1 MNDPLLKPPAKGY
14 DEPVLVPPG
23 YREDKREQRGLIA
36 LFWSILGF
44 VVLLGLAI
52 SLIWVQPQDLT
63 RSIPSIQ
70 PIAEAATNK
79 FAQQEKTQ
87 QNTVPLATSQLLG
100 DWLRLLAIA
109 ESENVAAW
117 GGNDFI
123 AITATALAA
132 DKLLQEGK
140 SAEGNEVYRHVINE
154 LKGLMASKQQR
165 LNSALAEGNQALEQ
179 QNSETALNAYSYAL
193 SIEPDNQQ
201 GVKGMNR
208 ARLLDQVIAL
218 YQQGMQLE
226 ADNELD
232 ASRKAFFQAVQMD
245 GDFVP
250 AGSAL
255 ARVEKRIVD
264 IRFRKV
270 LSNALLSLN
279 QGDLQAAS
287 VALEKA
293 SRLNAKNP
301 ALVAAKIRLAAEQ
314 KSKTL
319 QQFRD
324 RADQLAASEQWA
336 QAMHEYEQS
345 LLVAPHASFAVEG
358 RRLAQR
364 HLKLDTQLRSIIDQP
379 QRLKEDGPLEEA
391 RQTLHRARRFENPGP
406 ILLAQIEQLAALI
419 KNASTLVPVV
429 LSSDNATNIVVYQVG
444 RLGSF
449 LEKHLTLRPG
459 NYTVVGSRPGFR
471 DIRLTLIVK
480 ASKQPILLSIRCEEQ
495 V

>member
-1 MNDPLLKPPAKGY
+1 
-14 DEPVLVPPG
+14 
-23 YREDKREQRGLIA
+23 
-36 LFWSILGF
+36 
-44 VVLLGLAI
+44 
-52 SLIWVQPQDLT
+52 
-63 RSIPSIQ
+63 
-70 PIAEAATNK
+70 
-79 FAQQEKTQ
+79 
-87 QNTVPLATSQLLG
+87 
-100 DWLRLLAIA
+100 
-109 ESENVAAW
+109 
-117 GGNDFI
+117 
-123 AITATALAA
+123 
-132 DKLLQEGK
+132 
-140 SAEGNEVYRHVINE
+140 
-154 LKGLMASKQQR
+154 
-165 LNSALAEGNQALEQ
+165 
-179 QNSETALNAYSYAL
+179 
-193 SIEPDNQQ
+193 
-201 GVKGMNR
+201 
-208 ARLLDQVIAL
+208 
-218 YQQGMQLE
+218 
-226 ADNELD
+226 
-232 ASRKAFFQAVQMD
+232 MD

-364 HLKLDTQLRSIIDQP
+364 HLKLDTQLKSIINQP

-391 RQTLHRARRFENPGP
+391 RQTLLRARRFENPGP

-480 ASKQPILLSIRCEEQ
+480 ASKHPILLSIRCEEQ